1 MSYDVSDIPLFLC
14 PIMHVTTIH
23 SSPTITMPIVCT
35 VLQEAGDA
43 VQQVQ
48 AAGRA
53 EGIADPSA
61 DLHGGGGLLLPTDG
75 ERQGAVGADGPE

>member
-1 MSYDVSDIPLFLC
+1 
-14 PIMHVTTIH
+14 MHVTTIH
-23 SSPTITMPIVCT
+23 CSPTITVPIVCT

-61 DLHGGGGLLLPTDG
+61 DLHGGGGLLLPADG

>member
-1 MSYDVSDIPLFLC
+1 MA
-14 PIMHVTTIH
+14 
-23 SSPTITMPIVCT
+23 IVCT

-61 DLHGGGGLLLPTDG
+61 DLHGGGGLLLPADG
-75 ERQGAVGADGPE
+75 ERQGAIGADGPE